1 MRRQQEELSRWQ
13 QEALRRRQEQE
24 GQR

>member
-13 QEALRRRQEQE
+13 QEALRRRPEQE